1 MDADPSSLNSLES
14 VRLSHSSLTIV
25 MHRTTPGTA
34 IAWEALVIF
43 DITIFVMTIYK
54 TWNSRRR
61 FAGMTLLTGLIFR
74 DGAIYFGI
82 MVIVNAMV
90 VTTYYVLSPA
100 LKGILDPIGTQLYL
114 RDPDLKGDAEYQ
126 KLYSHTTPP
135 F

>member
-1 MDADPSSLNSLES
+1 
-14 VRLSHSSLTIV
+14 

-74 DGAIYFGI
+74 DGQPFTRSLTRSLLPLSGAIYFG
-82 MVIVNAMV
+82 
-90 VTTYYVLSPA
+90 
-100 LKGILDPIGTQLYL
+100 
-114 RDPDLKGDAEYQ
+114 
-126 KLYSHTTPP
+126 
-135 F
+135 